1 MGHAGARG
9 PAGRRA
15 AGRRE
20 ASRRPVR
27 RGALASA
34 LLLCGLLAGAGANA
48 TGAPRPAG
56 PQAPVR
62 IAFMPDVHFH
72 DVHATFESGTF
83 DGVLDPRTGRRA
95 TIRTMQAQLTST
107 RLFNENAFAFLAA
120 LDDAVAR
127 GVRLIALP
135 GDFSDDGQP
144 VHMRGLV
151 RILDDYA
158 ARYGI
163 EFFAVPG
170 NHDPV
175 RPHDHPGGKPDFL
188 GRDPRSGALGPQP
201 VYSRGGH
208 PACDAGTGTHSTPA
222 GVVHCTADVRHLGH
236 AGITAALAEHGFMP
250 KPQYRDYATPYS
262 TDGPGEYVFERARAQ
277 AQWSRRMSTVCND
290 GAGHD
295 GPGAEDP
302 VCVRL
307 PDASYVVEPVDGL
320 WLVGLDANVY
330 LPTGENT
337 FTGSGNHGYDRML
350 RHKPHVITWLA
361 DVVARGAAE
370 GKQVI
375 AFSHYPMAEFFNG
388 ASDDIGRVLG
398 AEAMQLARRPAD
410 ATTGALARTGLR
422 VHVGGHMHLNDIGIH
437 RTPEGHTLF
446 NIQAPSL
453 AAYVPAYTLMTV
465 EGVNRVEVETVRVTA
480 VPRFDAFF
488 DLYREERAASPD
500 ARWNP
505 AILDAGD
512 YRSFAR
518 QALTE
523 LVRLR
528 LLDAEAERMRDD
540 LAAGNRELQALATRV
555 FTLQEDERRAISRE
569 LHDDIGQS
577 VTAMKMAASSALDED
592 DAARRR
598 DDLDDVLVLADAT
611 LERLR
616 DISILLRPPQL
627 DALGL
632 EAALRWHAE
641 RLLRNAGIEASLEIA
656 PLPRRA
662 DPAVEQACFRIAQE
676 ALTNSVRHARA
687 SRVMLRL
694 LDAGDGLALR
704 VQDDGAGF
712 TPAAARGLGLVIMRE
727 RALGAGGRIEVTAA
741 PGAGT
746 RIEAWLP
753 YAPDAAGSAAG
764 GRSAG

>member
-1 MGHAGARG
+1 MRNAGERG
-9 PAGRRA
+9 PSGRRA
-15 AGRRE
+15 AGRCA

-48 TGAPRPAG
+48 TGASRPAG

-72 DVHATFESGTF
+72 DVHATFEPGTF
-83 DGVLDPRTGRRA
+83 VGVFDPHTGRRA

-208 PACDAGTGTHSTPA
+208 PACDAGAGTHSTPA

-250 KPQYRDYATPYS
+250 KPQYRYYATPYS

-290 GAGHD
+290 GAGQE
-295 GPGAEDP
+295 GPGAENP

-330 LPTGENT
+330 LPTGGNT
-337 FTGSGNHGYDRML
+337 FTGSGNHGYERML

-361 DVVARGAAE
+361 DVVARGAAQ
-370 GKQVI
+370 GKQVV

-410 ATTGALARTGLR
+410 ATTAALARTGLR

-465 EGVNRVEVETVRVTA
+465 EGVDRVEVETVRVTA
-480 VPRFDAFF
+480 VPRYDAFF
-488 DLYREERAASPD
+488 DLYREEYAASPG
-500 ARWNP
+500 ARWDP

-528 LLDAEAERMRDD
+528 LLDADWPCD
-540 LAAGNRELQALATRV
+540 LHALVQGPVTGADLLVLSQLPGATTLADWIAAPGTGAPPALAVCLDASADARPV
-555 FTLQEDERRAISRE
+555 
-569 LHDDIGQS
+569 
-577 VTAMKMAASSALDED
+577 AAAADAAARLG
-592 DAARRR
+592 AARR
-598 DDLDDVLVLADAT
+598 
-611 LERLR
+611 
-616 DISILLRPPQL
+616 S
-627 DALGL
+627 
-632 EAALRWHAE
+632 
-641 RLLRNAGIEASLEIA
+641 AG
-656 PLPRRA
+656 
-662 DPAVEQACFRIAQE
+662 
-676 ALTNSVRHARA
+676 
-687 SRVMLRL
+687 RV
-694 LDAGDGLALR
+694 
-704 VQDDGAGF
+704 
-712 TPAAARGLGLVIMRE
+712 AAARGLTLDALADWTMFDLAVDMVRLANAGDLALDDIPAARLAQYALLAELVSEEGAASPTPRTTLAGETPVI
-727 RALGAGGRIEVTAA
+727 ALIRDRVGPLLGIVGR
-741 PGAGT
+741 
-746 RIEAWLP
+746 L
-753 YAPDAAGSAAG
+753 AAGAPTAHVRLDLASGTVVDLSHETPSPAPAADA
-764 GRSAG
+764 RARLTRPATR

>member
-1 MGHAGARG
+1 MGRAERG
-9 PAGRRA
+9 PAGRPA
-15 AGRRE
+15 ACRSW

-27 RGALASA
+27 RRALASA

-158 ARYGI
+158 ARYGV

-208 PACDAGTGTHSTPA
+208 PACDAGAGTHSTPT

-250 KPQYRDYATPYS
+250 KPQYRYYATPYS

-330 LPTGENT
+330 LPAGENT

-350 RHKPHVITWLA
+350 RHKPHVIAWLA
-361 DVVARGAAE
+361 DVVARGAAQ
-370 GKQVI
+370 GKQVV

-410 ATTGALARTGLR
+410 ATTAALARTGLR

-465 EGVNRVEVETVRVTA
+465 EGVDRVEVETVRVTA
-480 VPRFDAFF
+480 VPRYDAFF
-488 DLYREERAASPD
+488 DLYREEYAASPG
-500 ARWNP
+500 ARWDP

-518 QALTE
+518 QALTA

-528 LLDAEAERMRDD
+528 LLDADWPCDLHALVQGPVSGADLLVLSQLPGATTLRDWIAAPGSGAPPA
-540 LAAGNRELQALATRV
+540 LAACLDASAGAQPIAAAADAARVSAPRGAVRAGWPPLAASRSTRSP
-555 FTLQEDERRAISRE
+555 TGRCSIWPSTWCGWPTPAISRSTTSPPRAWRSTHCSPNWS
-569 LHDDIGQS
+569 LKK
-577 VTAMKMAASSALDED
+577 A
-592 DAARRR
+592 
-598 DDLDDVLVLADAT
+598 
-611 LERLR
+611 
-616 DISILLRPPQL
+616 LLRPRP
-627 DALGL
+627 A
-632 EAALRWHAE
+632 RH
-641 RLLRNAGIEASLEIA
+641 S
-656 PLPRRA
+656 RA
-662 DPAVEQACFRIAQE
+662 KHR
-676 ALTNSVRHARA
+676 
-687 SRVMLRL
+687 
-694 LDAGDGLALR
+694 
-704 VQDDGAGF
+704 
-712 TPAAARGLGLVIMRE
+712 
-727 RALGAGGRIEVTAA
+727 
-741 PGAGT
+741 
-746 RIEAWLP
+746 
-753 YAPDAAGSAAG
+753 
-764 GRSAG
+764 